1 MKNRSWPLLAVAFG
15 ALILVIG
22 LSGAALYRHLEIIY
36 TEVSVIQG
44 GYRESERLLNELSAE
59 MYSSAILVRD
69 YLLDFSVAA
78 TVEQRQRL
86 LALRATTSKHLD
98 ELDRLLGPQQSAS
111 VARLR
116 QNSDQYWE
124 LISES
129 LAWTPAQKAARSSG
143 FLRRHIMPYRSA
155 ILSLAQD
162 VGALNVS
169 DLNQR
174 HANIQKALHD
184 IRGYLTGVMAGTIAL
199 GLLIGAVS
207 IARMTVLENRAEHHR
222 ALIEHD
228 RQEMRSLSQKL
239 VKAQEAE
246 RKSISRELHDQVG
259 QMLTALR
266 MEIGN
271 VEQLR
276 HTPGG
281 EFQEHVTAAK
291 ELAEQTLR
299 TVRDLAMG
307 LRPSMLDDLGLASAL
322 KWQAREFTR
331 YAGVPVDV
339 QIEGS
344 LDQLSEDHRTCIYR
358 IVQEALTNCARH
370 AAAQSI
376 RISLRGDNDVLALAV
391 QDDGVGFTPAPDE
404 EPGLGLLG
412 IEERVRELGG
422 KMSIESQAE
431 KGTLLK
437 VEIPAGREVPA

>member
-1 MKNRSWPLLAVAFG
+1 
-15 ALILVIG
+15 
-22 LSGAALYRHLEIIY
+22 
-36 TEVSVIQG
+36 
-44 GYRESERLLNELSAE
+44 
-59 MYSSAILVRD
+59 
-69 YLLDFSVAA
+69 
-78 TVEQRQRL
+78 
-86 LALRATTSKHLD
+86 
-98 ELDRLLGPQQSAS
+98 
-111 VARLR
+111 
-116 QNSDQYWE
+116 
-124 LISES
+124 
-129 LAWTPAQKAARSSG
+129 
-143 FLRRHIMPYRSA
+143 
-155 ILSLAQD
+155 
-162 VGALNVS
+162 
-169 DLNQR
+169 
-174 HANIQKALHD
+174 
-184 IRGYLTGVMAGTIAL
+184 
-199 GLLIGAVS
+199 
-207 IARMTVLENRAEHHR
+207 MTVLENRAEHHR

-276 HTPGG
+276 HTHSG

-291 ELAEQTLR
+291 ALAEQTLR

-339 QIEGS
+339 RIEGS

-370 AAAQSI
+370 AAAKSI
-376 RISLRGDNDVLALAV
+376 RISLQGHNDILALAV
-391 QDDGVGFTPAPDE
+391 QDDGVGFSLAPDD

-437 VEIPAGREVPA
+437 VEIPSSREVPA